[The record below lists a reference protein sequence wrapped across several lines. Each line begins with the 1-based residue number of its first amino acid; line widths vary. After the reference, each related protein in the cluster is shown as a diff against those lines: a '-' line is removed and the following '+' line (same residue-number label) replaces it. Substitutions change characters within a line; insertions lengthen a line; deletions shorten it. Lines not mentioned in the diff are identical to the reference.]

1 MHIYYLQIMYRSL
14 HIMLLSRDQ
23 HKGGRKEEKIKY
35 TISLTPEPKNSIL
48 KCFQYFNLYIFKNQT
63 LIHMR
68 TQMFL
73 IYFQLIFL

>member
-48 KCFQYFNLYIFKNQT
+48 KCFQYFNLYTPLDTKRIK
-63 LIHMR
+63 LIKILYAH
-68 TQMFL
+68 TV
-73 IYFQLIFL
+73 